1 MKANPK
7 IKADPKADTAPPA
20 AGGKGKLFIMIGAA
34 VLVLALGGGAG
45 WYFMHK
51 GADDSAAAEPG
62 KKEHAEHASSKK
74 AKKSEAKPGY
84 IAVEPFTVNLQPE
97 HGDQY
102 LQVAFTLQVNSPEQV
117 ELIKANMAKVRSRV
131 LLLLSGKK
139 ASEISTV
146 EGKQQLAGEI
156 LAAVNAPFEEHGE
169 EQEVSDVLFTSFII
183 Q

>member
-1 MKANPK
+1 LKANPK
-7 IKADPKADTAPPA
+7 IKADPKADAAAPAPS
-20 AGGKGKLFIMIGAA
+20 GGKGKLFIMIGAA
-34 VLVLALGGGAG
+34 VLVLGLGGGAG
-45 WYFMHK
+45 WYFMH
-51 GADDSAAAEPG
+51 GNNAEAAAEPA
-62 KKEHAEHASSKK
+62 KKDHASSKK
-74 AKKSEAKPGY
+74 KKKDEAPPEY
-84 IAVEPFTVNLQPE
+84 VAVEPFTVNLQPE

-102 LQVAFTLQVNSPEQV
+102 LQVAFTLQVAGPEQV

-139 ASEISTV
+139 ASDISTV

-156 LAAVNAPFEEHGE
+156 LAAVNEPFVPHGD

>member
-1 MKANPK
+1 LKANPK
-7 IKADPKADTAPPA
+7 IKADPKADAAPA
-20 AGGKGKLFIMIGAA
+20 ASGGKGKLLIMIGAA
-34 VLVLALGGGAG
+34 VVVLGLGGGAG
-45 WYFMHK
+45 WYFMH
-51 GADDSAAAEPG
+51 GSSAEAAAEPA
-62 KKEHAEHASSKK
+62 KKDHSSSKK
-74 AKKSEAKPGY
+74 KKKDEAPPEY
-84 IAVEPFTVNLQPE
+84 VAVEPFTVNLQPE

-102 LQVAFTLQVNSPEQV
+102 LQVAFTLQVEGPEQV

-156 LAAVNAPFEEHGE
+156 LAAVNEPFVPHGD

>member
-7 IKADPKADTAPPA
+7 IKADPKADAAAPAA
-20 AGGKGKLFIMIGAA
+20 AGGKRKLFVLIGAVVV
-34 VLVLALGGGAG
+34 VLGLGAG
-45 WYFMHK
+45 AGSYFLHGRRSGAVPGSK
-51 GADDSAAAEPG
+51 GNS
-62 KKEHAEHASSKK
+62 SSKK
-74 AKKSEAKPGY
+74 KKDDAAPPEYVA
-84 IAVEPFTVNLQPE
+84 IEPFTVNLQPE
-97 HGDQY
+97 NGEQY
-102 LQVAFTLQVNSPEQV
+102 LQVAFTLQVDNKEQV

-146 EGKQQLAGEI
+146 EGKQRLAGEI
-156 LAAVNAPFEEHGE
+156 LAAVNEPFVEHGD